1 MWLLDFPVA
10 QPHFCGRLSLHSF
23 APIGAQESG
32 GAMAGFAWSEMM
44 SVGVPVLDA
53 DHRCIVRIINPLRD
67 SEGEDRHHVIET
79 VLDTLVG
86 YCRYHFAREEQ
97 VMAWCGFPGIDFH
110 RRAHESFASFVTLLR
125 ERYADGHDTA
135 LADEMQDYL
144 MRWLCHHILIQ
155 DMAYKSY
162 VIAADSANVLAD
174 VADRSSRD
182 HVDLFTAAIVQAAI
196 VQ

>member
-1 MWLLDFPVA
+1 MKALTPVDGTVTVSVFSRLYAAAEFPVA
-10 QPHFCGRLSLHSF
+10 QSHFCGRLSLCSF

-67 SEGEDRHHVIET
+67 TFCPRRAGH
-79 VLDTLVG
+79 G
-86 YCRYHFAREEQ
+86 G
-97 VMAWCGFPGIDFH
+97 CGFPGIDFH

-135 LADEMQDYL
+135 LADKMQDYL

-155 DMAYKSY
+155 DMAYKPY